1 MATTATVA
9 TTGLVTAGVAAASA
23 APPRAVAD
31 KRAATQ
37 ANAPVEHRPAPEAA
51 PRAANPVDWSGW
63 WDPAVASAMP
73 AFNPAPANGASS
85 AANAFGSAANA
96 FGSAANGFGSATNGF
111 GSATNGFGSAT
122 NGFDPTANGLGPTPN
137 GSTCC
142 NGLGRPPRQRLQPE
156 CRRARG
162 RGRRARARHR
172 GHRPGSDAYG
182 LVANGSGQATLGT
195 GPNGPAGGAGPTAA
209 DSGPAANGSGPAPF
223 DAGLTGDANSPTT
236 LGAGRAAITDG
247 PVGNGSAAPTGSRDG
262 IDPVGAEGLSTPT
275 YRASTSPT
283 WAGGPLPAS
292 SKPSP
297 TPRPLIV
304 DAPPV
309 PTGAVP
315 NPRTSGPVDPVSGL
329 RRRIPQAHLSAE
341 LRTPEAEPAEP
352 VVDRRSTVDA
362 AAALSRYQA
371 SRAAA
376 QAAVGDNRPGDTT
389 SDSDNTTDD
398 AVNGGRA

>member
-1 MATTATVA
+1 MADGREPGAES
-9 TTGLVTAGVAAASA
+9 TG
-23 APPRAVAD
+23 
-31 KRAATQ
+31 
-37 ANAPVEHRPAPEAA
+37 PA
-51 PRAANPVDWSGW
+51 R
-63 WDPAVASAMP
+63 
-73 AFNPAPANGASS
+73 
-85 AANAFGSAANA
+85 
-96 FGSAANGFGSATNGF
+96 
-111 GSATNGFGSAT
+111 
-122 NGFDPTANGLGPTPN
+122 
-137 GSTCC
+137 
-142 NGLGRPPRQRLQPE
+142 
-156 CRRARG
+156 
-162 RGRRARARHR
+162 
-172 GHRPGSDAYG
+172 DAYG

-195 GPNGPAGGAGPTAA
+195 GPNGSAGGAGPTAA
-209 DSGPAANGSGPAPF
+209 DSGPAANGSGPTPF
-223 DAGLTGDANSPTT
+223 GTGLTGDANSPTT
-236 LGAGRAAITDG
+236 LGAGRAANTDG
-247 PVGNGSAAPTGSRDG
+247 PVGNGSAANRLGDG
-262 IDPVGAEGLSTPT
+262 IDAVGAEGLSTPA
-275 YRASTSPT
+275 YRASSSPT
-283 WAGGPLPAS
+283 WASGPLPAS

-389 SDSDNTTDD
+389 SNSDD